1 MLHLV
6 PKAKHP
12 LPTPPKP
19 PQFSDEPAS
28 FPPWA
33 FIPAGPLLECNYPYT
48 HLVSFLISDI
58 SLKIISS
65 EILSLNPH
73 LGQIYLVYDL
83 LALCC

>member
-48 HLVSFLISDI
+48 HLVAF
-58 SLKIISS
+58 
-65 EILSLNPH
+65 
-73 LGQIYLVYDL
+73 
-83 LALCC
+83 